1 MKCSAQHLT
10 QGQHLVSWLL
20 LFEFPEIIFFI
31 YIFQEIF
38 IPLNH
43 MIIFQ
48 FIKKNI
54 EPRNNDTTSATNMP
68 SAHILVSKCYYPIR
82 EN

>member
-48 FIKKNI
+48 FIKKKI
-54 EPRNNDTTSATNMP
+54 SSLETM
-68 SAHILVSKCYYPIR
+68 ILHQQQTCPVPISWFL
-82 EN
+82 NAIIQ